1 MATTKTGTLR
11 DKQDKSYV
19 NSPGRGSNFSAQE
32 VFVGNTASNPVPVDF
47 TSRGEPKYVYN
58 EVASTGLGDITIIDY
73 TVLVGTGNDL
83 TRINCSGENIGVYK
97 LLINDVV
104 IDKKRS
110 YYTDYNVNFN
120 LNTIQITQSDNVK
133 IIVENRNS
141 SPADFNATLYYNEYD
156 L

>member
-1 MATTKTGTLR
+1 MPIPCNIR
-11 DKQDKSYV
+11 DREHKRFIE
-19 NSPGRGSNFSAQE
+19 SPTRAGETAVETVVSN
-32 VFVGNTASNPVPVDF
+32 TSNNPIPVDF
-47 TSRGEPKYVYN
+47 TTRGEPKFIYN
-58 EVASTGLGDITIIDY
+58 EVSSTGLGDITIINH

-83 TRINCSGENIGVYK
+83 TRISCSGENIGVYR

-110 YYTDYNVNFN
+110 YYTDYNVKFD
-120 LNTIQITQSDNVK
+120 LNEIEITESDNVK

-141 SPADFNATLYYNEYD
+141 SSADFNATLYYNEYN